1 MKKISI
7 LFLFL
12 IAFSTQAQEIKN
24 KEVKSNIT
32 EVSVFIKGA
41 QINRTANVQV
51 ENGETLLKFTALSP
65 FVDAKSLQVKTKG
78 DLSILSVNFQKNYLS
93 KQIKSKEISKIQEQ
107 LKAIDKKIKLE
118 QTYLNILHEELEFLK
133 ENRVIGGKN
142 TTLTVS
148 NFKEAAAFY
157 SAKLTAIK
165 LKEIERNE
173 TVEKLR
179 KESSKINAQLQI
191 LSSDKDFPSGE
202 IWVKIESDKTQ
213 NIDFKLNYMV
223 ENAGWLPSY
232 DIKAKSIADP
242 IEIVYK
248 ANVHQDTKVDWKN
261 VKISFSSANPSS
273 GGTAPELKPYYLNY
287 NSRPPQ
293 YQQKFNEVSGQVI
306 SADDGQPL
314 PGASL
319 IFKGT
324 TIGTTTDMDGMYSL
338 SIPTNADLLEC
349 SFIGMK
355 PMQKTINNS
364 NVNFSLEPQA
374 LSLDEVAITAGY
386 VKPIRQRRAKS
397 ESMRIRGA
405 SSLENNY
412 APAPPPSSQIENQ
425 TSFAF
430 QLDKKYSLKSDN
442 KAQTVVMNISS
453 VDASY
458 QYFAIPKIEKDA
470 FLKAYVTD
478 WEKLNLL
485 EGEANLFF
493 ENTFI
498 GKSVLDPRTAG
509 DTLAI
514 SLGRDKNVQINRVKQ
529 KNSSSRQFIG
539 NKKEEV
545 KAWAI
550 NLKNNKTMPI
560 NIILLDQVPVPTMD
574 EIEFK
579 LIEKTGAKFNTQ
591 TGELNWVL
599 KLDAQKD
606 KKLQV
611 KYSLKY
617 PKNRNLILD

>member
-1 MKKISI
+1 
-7 LFLFL
+7 
-12 IAFSTQAQEIKN
+12 
-24 KEVKSNIT
+24 
-32 EVSVFIKGA
+32 
-41 QINRTANVQV
+41 
-51 ENGETLLKFTALSP
+51 
-65 FVDAKSLQVKTKG
+65 
-78 DLSILSVNFQKNYLS
+78 
-93 KQIKSKEISKIQEQ
+93 
-107 LKAIDKKIKLE
+107 
-118 QTYLNILHEELEFLK
+118 
-133 ENRVIGGKN
+133 
-142 TTLTVS
+142 
-148 NFKEAAAFY
+148 
-157 SAKLTAIK
+157 
-165 LKEIERNE
+165 
-173 TVEKLR
+173 
-179 KESSKINAQLQI
+179 
-191 LSSDKDFPSGE
+191 
-202 IWVKIESDKTQ
+202 
-213 NIDFKLNYMV
+213 
-223 ENAGWLPSY
+223 
-232 DIKAKSIADP
+232 
-242 IEIVYK
+242 
-248 ANVHQDTKVDWKN
+248 
-261 VKISFSSANPSS
+261 
-273 GGTAPELKPYYLNY
+273 
-287 NSRPPQ
+287 
-293 YQQKFNEVSGQVI
+293 
-306 SADDGQPL
+306 
-314 PGASL
+314 
-319 IFKGT
+319 
-324 TIGTTTDMDGMYSL
+324 
-338 SIPTNADLLEC
+338 
-349 SFIGMK
+349 
-355 PMQKTINNS
+355 
-364 NVNFSLEPQA
+364 
-374 LSLDEVAITAGY
+374 
-386 VKPIRQRRAKS
+386 
-397 ESMRIRGA
+397 
-405 SSLENNY
+405 
-412 APAPPPSSQIENQ
+412 
-425 TSFAF
+425 
-430 QLDKKYSLKSDN
+430 
-442 KAQTVVMNISS
+442 MNISS

>member
-12 IAFSTQAQEIKN
+12 ISLSTQAQEIKN
-24 KEVKSNIT
+24 KEVKSNIA

-65 FVDAKSLQVKTKG
+65 FIDAKSLQVKTNG
-78 DLSILSVNFQKNYLS
+78 NGSILSVNFQKNYLS
-93 KQIKSKEISKIQEQ
+93 KQIKSKEISNLQDQ

-118 QTYLNILHEELEFLK
+118 QTYLNILQEELVFLK

-142 TTLTVS
+142 QELTVS
-148 NFKEAAAFY
+148 NLKEAAAFY
-157 SAKLTAIK
+157 SSKLTTIK
-165 LKEIERNE
+165 LKEIGRNE
-173 TVEKLR
+173 TLEKLR
-179 KESSKINAQLQI
+179 KERSKLNAQIQI

-202 IWVKIESDKTQ
+202 IWVKIESAKTQ
-213 NIDFKLNYMV
+213 KIDFKLSYMV

-248 ANVHQDTKVDWKN
+248 ANVHQDTKVDWKD

-273 GGTAPELKPYYLNY
+273 GATAPELKPYYLNY

-293 YQQKFNEVSGQVI
+293 YNQKFNEVSGQVV
-306 SADDGQPL
+306 SAADGSPL

-319 IFKGT
+319 VFKGT
-324 TIGTTTDMDGMYSL
+324 TIGTTSDMDGRYSL
-338 SIPTNADLLEC
+338 ALPNNTGLLEC
-349 SFIGMK
+349 HFIGMR
-355 PMQKTINNS
+355 PMQKIINS
-364 NVNFSLEPQA
+364 PNVNFSLE
-374 LSLDEVAITAGY
+374 SDEMMLNEVMT
-386 VKPIRQRRAKS
+386 VENLKSSRSQRAKS
-397 ESMRIRGA
+397 KSVRIRGA
-405 SSLENNY
+405 SSLKNNY
-412 APAPPPSSQIENQ
+412 AAAPPPSFQVENQ

-430 QLDKKYSLKSDN
+430 ELEKKYSLKSDN
-442 KAQTVVMNISS
+442 KTQTVVMNVIS

-458 QYFAIPKIEKDA
+458 QYFAIPKIDKDA
-470 FLKAYVTD
+470 FLKAYITD

-498 GKSVLDPRTAG
+498 GKSVLDTRTAG

-529 KNSSSRQFIG
+529 KSSSSKQFIG

-550 NLKNNKTMPI
+550 NLKNNKQLPI

-579 LIEKTGAKFNTQ
+579 LIEKTGAKFDAQ
-591 TGELNWVL
+591 TGELKWEL
-599 KLDAQKD
+599 KLDALKN